1 MSEASPDLTQIRKL
15 ATGPR
20 PRRRA
25 RPRSSA
31 SSGGPKFP
39 QLFCSVTVTWRN
51 PLEDDDDEHENEG
64 DFSTSVFRFKVE
76 LRSRDAEH
84 TPPVLSKKAAASSPL
99 QKGVSQQ
106 FLTEMG

>member
-1 MSEASPDLTQIRKL
+1 MLVLDLL
-15 ATGPR
+15 
-20 PRRRA
+20 RRA
-25 RPRSSA
+25 EVRS
-31 SSGGPKFP
+31 FRNYFV
-39 QLFCSVTVTWRN
+39 LVTVTWRH
-51 PLEDDDDEHENEG
+51 PLQDDDENEG